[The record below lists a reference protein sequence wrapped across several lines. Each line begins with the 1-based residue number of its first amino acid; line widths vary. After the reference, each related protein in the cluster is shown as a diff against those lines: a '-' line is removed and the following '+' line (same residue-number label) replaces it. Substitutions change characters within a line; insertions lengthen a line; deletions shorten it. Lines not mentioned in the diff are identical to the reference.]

1 MKVPVDVTFSVEVDA
16 TEEERR
22 MMKKNKMYL
31 EGLIYDMIVN
41 SVSKKLDIK
50 NEINF
55 KKIRLTIS

>member
-41 SVSKKLDIK
+41 SVSKKSDIK

-55 KKIRLTIS
+55 TKIRLTIS

>member
-31 EGLIYDMIVN
+31 EGLIYDTIVN
-41 SVSKKLDIK
+41 SASKKLDIK

>member
-31 EGLIYDMIVN
+31 EGLIYDTIVN
-41 SVSKKLDIK
+41 SVSKKLGIK
-50 NEINF
+50 TEINF

>member
-31 EGLIYDMIVN
+31 EGLIYDTIVN
-41 SVSKKLDIK
+41 SVSKKLNVK
-50 NEINF
+50 NDINF

>member
-31 EGLIYDMIVN
+31 EGLIYDTIVN
-41 SVSKKLDIK
+41 SASKKLDIK

-55 KKIRLTIS
+55 TKIRLTIS

>member
-31 EGLIYDMIVN
+31 EGLIYDTIVN

>member
-31 EGLIYDMIVN
+31 EGLIYDTIVH
-41 SVSKKLDIK
+41 SVSKKLNIK

>member
-31 EGLIYDMIVN
+31 EGLIYDTIVN

-55 KKIRLTIS
+55 TKIRLTIS

>member
-31 EGLIYDMIVN
+31 EGLIYDTIVN
-41 SVSKKLDIK
+41 SVSKKLNIK

>member
-31 EGLIYDMIVN
+31 EGLIYDTIVN
-41 SVSKKLDIK
+41 SVSKKLDTK

>member
-1 MKVPVDVTFSVEVDA
+1 MKVPVDVTFSIEVDA

-31 EGLIYDMIVN
+31 EGLIYDTIVN

>member
-16 TEEERR
+16 TEEARR

-31 EGLIYDMIVN
+31 EGLIYDTIVN

>member
-31 EGLIYDMIVN
+31 EGLIYDTIVN
-41 SVSKKLDIK
+41 SASKKLDIK
-50 NEINF
+50 NEISF

>member
-16 TEEERR
+16 TEEERK

-31 EGLIYDMIVN
+31 EGLIYDTIVN
-41 SVSKKLDIK
+41 SVSKKLDVK
-50 NEINF
+50 NDINF

>member
-31 EGLIYDMIVN
+31 EGLIYGMIVH
-41 SVSKKLDIK
+41 SVSKKLNVK
-50 NEINF
+50 NDINF